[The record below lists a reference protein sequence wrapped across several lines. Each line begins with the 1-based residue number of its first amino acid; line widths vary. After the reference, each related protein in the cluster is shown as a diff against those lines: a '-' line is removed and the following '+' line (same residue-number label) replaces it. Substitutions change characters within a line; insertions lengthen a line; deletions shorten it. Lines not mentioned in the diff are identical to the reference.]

1 MGRDGIEA
9 GIARSRE
16 LSALATVCGRGRPMS
31 ARRRGRHQILL
42 QVAVDEWPRHHLQCV
57 LGRGSPRSEPISRAR
72 VGRGQQQG
80 RVLASLLRAQ
90 CLRAAVFLRPDV
102 PFQYARG
109 LAATVRSIG
118 RERASCRRRM
128 GRKAGRKRP
137 RLATRVC
144 RLPEFKLH
152 RWQLLL
158 VSQPR

>member
-1 MGRDGIEA
+1 MGLDGIEA
-9 GIARSRE
+9 SIARSRE
-16 LSALATVCGRGRPMS
+16 LSALAVVCGRGRPMS
-31 ARRRGRHQILL
+31 ARGRGRHQVLL
-42 QVAVDEWPRHHLQCV
+42 QVAIDERPRHHLQRV
-57 LGRGSPRSEPISRAR
+57 LGRGAPRSESIPRAC

-102 PFQYARG
+102 PLQHARG
-109 LAATVRSIG
+109 LAAAVRSIG

-128 GRKAGRKRP
+128 GRKASRKRP

-144 RLPEFKLH
+144 RLSEFKLH